1 MGGSNGAEADMTT
14 VTSRV
19 FRSGNS
25 EAVRL
30 PKGVAFGRDVEV
42 TIVRSG
48 DVLTIT
54 PKRLSVQEMLAALD
68 KLPVPSEIQER
79 DPDIF
84 PDRPGL

>member
-1 MGGSNGAEADMTT
+1 MPT

-30 PKGVAFGRDVEV
+30 PKDVAFGRDIEV

-54 PKRLSVQEMLAALD
+54 PKRPSVEEMIRLLAE
-68 KLPVPSEIQER
+68 LPVPDEIEER
-79 DPDIF
+79 DADF
-84 PDRPGL
+84 WPDRPGL